1 MYEFFYYEN
10 NYLTLWDEGL
20 NSYDYLMIIRMVAFE
35 ESPNSGIIVLGYI
48 LSQYSKSLILN
59 TVSTVLR
66 YFRRKV

>member
-1 MYEFFYYEN
+1 MNFFYYEN